1 MADSR
6 TGKSKT
12 ARARGADQAAPAQPS
27 APRGKSRLTLDVP
40 ESLHFA
46 MRMQATATKTPM
58 VDEVTPLLL
67 EHYADAMRRFPLP
80 PTT

>member
-12 ARARGADQAAPAQPS
+12 ARARGASQPAPVEPS
-27 APRGKSRLTLDVP
+27 APREKSRLTLDIP

-67 EHYADAMRRFPLP
+67 EHYADAMRRFPL
-80 PTT
+80 T

>member
-1 MADSR
+1 MANSR
-6 TGKSKT
+6 TDKNKT
-12 ARARGADQAAPAQPS
+12 ARARTANQAAAQPS

-80 PTT
+80 PAT